1 MVILVGTPK
10 KIFKIIYNRY
20 NSNNLINSDELQC
33 LFPNEQELRDDLAYL
48 KNLDLIDYD
57 YNWNYLLTSK
67 GRIYFKLKLQYYFD
81 TAVNSIFCPIIVAFI
96 TTLIT
101 LWLKGSL

>member
-1 MVILVGTPK
+1 MVILVGSPK
-10 KIFKIIYNRY
+10 KLFKLIYNRY
-20 NSNNLINSDELQC
+20 NSKNLINSDELQAV
-33 LFPNEQELRDDLAYL
+33 FPDTQELNEDLTYL
-48 KNLDLIDYD
+48 KNLELIDCD

-67 GRIYFKLKLQYYFD
+67 GRIYFRLELQYYFD
-81 TAVNSIFCPIIVAFI
+81 TAVKSIFCPIVVAFV